1 MVPQSKLLLQNRCLL
16 STHIRAAILRKLRL
30 LLFDVKVLASRFAT
44 KRPLT
49 LSGLIL
55 RVIASAEMSHSSFL
69 VLLFLEKQSAVI
81 DFSKYDRTVIAKGS
95 IHLLKA

>member
-49 LSGLIL
+49 LPGLIL
-55 RVIASAEMSHSSFL
+55 RVIASAEMSHSSLL
-69 VLLFLEKQSAVI
+69 VLFLLENQSAI
-81 DFSKYDRTVIAKGS
+81 INLSKYDRTVMAKGS
-95 IHLLKA
+95 IHLSEA

>member
-30 LLFDVKVLASRFAT
+30 LLFDVEVLASRFAT

-55 RVIASAEMSHSSFL
+55 RVIASADVSHSSLL
-69 VLLFLEKQSAVI
+69 VLFLLENQSAII
-81 DFSKYDRTVIAKGS
+81 DLSKYDGTVIAKGS
-95 IHLLKA
+95 IHWSKA

>member
-30 LLFDVKVLASRFAT
+30 LLFDVEVLASRFAT

-55 RVIASAEMSHSSFL
+55 RVIASADVSHSSLL
-69 VLLFLEKQSAVI
+69 VLFLLENQSAI
-81 DFSKYDRTVIAKGS
+81 INLSKYDGTVIAKGS
-95 IHLLKA
+95 IHWSKA